1 MRAYKI
7 KVFLKDTELLIW
19 RRIIIPSEITF
30 KRLHDII
37 QFSMGWRDS
46 YLYDFNII
54 EEKLRVTGDEEAIAE
69 YESYFKK
76 KLTKK
81 NDPYGYVAK
90 MLEITPKLSSYMKID
105 KYLINYKNIEYV
117 YDFGD
122 YWKHS
127 IILEEVLE
135 NYENNYPVCIEGE
148 GACPPEDIG
157 GIFEYEQFL
166 KAINDKSHPKHEE
179 LKEWADKQY
188 YKYIFDIESINKQIK
203 DILYKALG

>member
-7 KVFLKDTELLIW
+7 KISLKDTELLIW
-19 RRIIIPSEITF
+19 RRIIVPAEITF

-37 QFSMGWRDS
+37 QISMGWRDN

-54 EEKLRVTGDEEAIAE
+54 EEKLRVTGDEKTIVE
-69 YESYFKK
+69 YEFYSKK

-90 MLEITPKLSSYMKID
+90 MLEITPKLSSDIKID
-105 KYLINYKNIEYV
+105 KYLSNYKNIEYV

-122 YWKHS
+122 YWKHN

-135 NYENNYPVCIEGE
+135 DYENNYPVCIEGE

-157 GIFEYEQFL
+157 GIFAYEQFL
-166 KAINDKSHPKHEE
+166 ESVNDKSHPEHQK
-179 LKEWADKQY
+179 LKEWADKQHY
-188 YKYIFDIESINKQIK
+188 EYIFDIESINRQMK
-203 DILYKALG
+203 DVFHKVRG